1 MPSTTRHRIGTTL
14 AAALV
19 FGALGTVLGGAAQA
33 QQQRGPQQKVEPP
46 VRPIEAVE
54 VQFVIEAGASGAG
67 CRYGDEV
74 RLPAQD
80 QVKLIVVNRS
90 AAEGAFRAKDFLAGS
105 SVASTVGA
113 RYDTASG
120 AIIVPASATGQ
131 AVLTT
136 APAGTYDF
144 ACTAASETA
153 MPSERGRLTVTPR

>member
-1 MPSTTRHRIGTTL
+1 MPSTTRHPLGAML
-14 AAALV
+14 AAVLA
-19 FGALGTVLGGAAQA
+19 FGVLGGVAQA
-33 QQQRGPQQKVEPP
+33 QQQRGPQQPVETP
-46 VRPIEAVE
+46 VPPIEAVE

-90 AAEGAFRAKDFLAGS
+90 TVEGAFRAKEFLGAAS
-105 SVASTVGA
+105 IASTVGA

-144 ACTAASETA
+144 ACTSATETA
-153 MPSERGRLTVTPR
+153 MPAERGRLTVAPR